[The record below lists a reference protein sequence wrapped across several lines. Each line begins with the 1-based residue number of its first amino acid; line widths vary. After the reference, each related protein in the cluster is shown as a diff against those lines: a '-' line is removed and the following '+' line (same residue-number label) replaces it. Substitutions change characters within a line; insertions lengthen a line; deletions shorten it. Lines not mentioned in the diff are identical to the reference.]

1 MATIVSIHSYRG
13 GTGKSNITANLAY
26 LAALEGKRVAVLD
39 TDLQS
44 PGVHVVFGMEKDRIT
59 HTLTDFVQNKC
70 ELEECAY
77 QMSSDLGLDGEGD
90 GEVWLL
96 PSSMRIEDIMRVLD
110 DGYDVGK
117 LHTEFNALNHAL
129 GLDLLLIDTHPGL
142 NRETMLTTAI
152 SDVLVLLIRPDKQDF
167 HGTAV
172 MVEVAGRLG
181 VPNVAMVAN
190 KVVSR
195 IDHDDVKAK
204 ITEAFG
210 YEVLGVLPLDEEMA
224 NLGSRG
230 LFTKLNPEHQI
241 THELR
246 SIAARLIALTS
257 EGDDS
262 GD

>member
-1 MATIVSIHSYRG
+1 MAAVVSIHSYRG

-26 LAALEGKRVAVLD
+26 LAALQGKRVAVLD

-44 PGVHVVFGMEKDRIT
+44 PGVHVVFGMEKERIT

-77 QMSSDLGLDGEGD
+77 QMSSALELDGG
-90 GEVWLL
+90 GAVWLL
-96 PSSMRIEDIMRVLD
+96 PSSMRIEDIMRVID
-110 DGYDVGK
+110 EGYDVGK
-117 LHTEFNALNHAL
+117 LNMQFAALNEAL

-152 SDVLVLLIRPDKQDF
+152 SNVLVLLIRPDKQDF

-172 MVEVAGRLG
+172 MVELAGRLG
-181 VPNVAMVAN
+181 VPNIAMIAN

-195 IDHDDVKAK
+195 IDHADVKKK
-204 ITEAFG
+204 IADAFG
-210 YEVLGVLPLDEEMA
+210 YEVVGVLPLDEDMA

-230 LFTKLNPEHQI
+230 LFCKLNPDHPI

-246 SIAARLIALTS
+246 SIAARLMALAS
-257 EGDDS
+257 ESDGD
-262 GD
+262 GE